1 MEELLRE
8 MEGYAAL
15 HHVPIINERGRQAFL
30 QVVQEAKP
38 HRVLEIGTAIGYSSL
53 LMAQHGA
60 ADIEITT
67 LELSDERIKTAQG
80 YIDRSAY
87 ADRIHIMG
95 GDAAAELAVFDYAL
109 FERSLAETRQK
120 LRRLSDRKTD
130 EMRKMQE
137 YFRLK
142 LLSHSPER
150 ELNTRRQALADIS
163 DRMELLMSGHIRESR
178 RDLELSR
185 ERMERGIA
193 AKLSDRQKRLQVLA
207 GRLDGR
213 SPLRKI
219 SGGFGFVTDKS
230 DARID
235 TVDKAQKMLSQNCN
249 MNLLVTWLCANI
261 RQSRHVR

>member
-8 MEGYAAL
+8 MESYAAL

-95 GDAAAELAVFDYAL
+95 GDAAENLLKLQMTGQKFDFVFIDAAKGQYVDYFHKIQPMLATKAVILADNVLFRGYVKGDVPTPRRFKTIVKRLREYIELVSQPPYVTEILENGDGLAV
-109 FERSLAETRQK
+109 T
-120 LRRLSDRKTD
+120 RRL
-130 EMRKMQE
+130 
-137 YFRLK
+137 
-142 LLSHSPER
+142 
-150 ELNTRRQALADIS
+150 
-163 DRMELLMSGHIRESR
+163 
-178 RDLELSR
+178 
-185 ERMERGIA
+185 
-193 AKLSDRQKRLQVLA
+193 
-207 GRLDGR
+207 
-213 SPLRKI
+213 
-219 SGGFGFVTDKS
+219 
-230 DARID
+230 D
-235 TVDKAQKMLSQNCN
+235 T
-249 MNLLVTWLCANI
+249 
-261 RQSRHVR
+261 

>member
-87 ADRIHIMG
+87 AGRIHIMG
-95 GDAAAELAVFDYAL
+95 GDASENLLKLQLTGQEFDFVFIDAAKGQYVDYFHKIQPMLADKAVILADNVLFRGYVKGDVPTPRRFKTIVKRLREYIELVSQPPYVTEILENGDGLAV
-109 FERSLAETRQK
+109 T
-120 LRRLSDRKTD
+120 RRL
-130 EMRKMQE
+130 
-137 YFRLK
+137 
-142 LLSHSPER
+142 
-150 ELNTRRQALADIS
+150 
-163 DRMELLMSGHIRESR
+163 
-178 RDLELSR
+178 
-185 ERMERGIA
+185 
-193 AKLSDRQKRLQVLA
+193 
-207 GRLDGR
+207 
-213 SPLRKI
+213 
-219 SGGFGFVTDKS
+219 
-230 DARID
+230 D
-235 TVDKAQKMLSQNCN
+235 T
-249 MNLLVTWLCANI
+249 
-261 RQSRHVR
+261 